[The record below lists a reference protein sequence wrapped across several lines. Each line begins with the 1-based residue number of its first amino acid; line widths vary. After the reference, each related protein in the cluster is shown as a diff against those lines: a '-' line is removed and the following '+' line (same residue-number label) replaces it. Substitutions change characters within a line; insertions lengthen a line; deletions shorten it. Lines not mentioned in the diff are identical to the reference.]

1 MKEAN
6 FGNMS
11 VDDLWALYEKI
22 SDKLEAR
29 IVAEQEVLER
39 RLAAL
44 KIPSE
49 RMHQARKPQR
59 RPYPTVFPK
68 FFNPEDPTQ
77 TWAGRGKQPRWLTSQ
92 LREGRRV
99 DDFRIQ
105 PAAE

>member
-77 TWAGRGKQPRWLTSQ
+77 TWAGRGKQPRWLASQ